1 MNGVR
6 QNIDAARQRGE
17 TVLSEFDSKRILA
30 AYGIPVTRESLV
42 ADANSAVTAATKIG
56 FPVVV
61 KGCAAGLAHKTELDL
76 VAVGLADATAVHDAA
91 SRLLP
96 RLPAGARILVQEMVS
111 GRREL
116 MLGLIRDSQFGP
128 CVSLGA
134 GGIFAEALADVCF
147 RIAPFGRVEAMT
159 MLDELK
165 TASVYGATRGMPAVD
180 RNTLADALTA
190 LGNIGIEHPEIR
202 EIDINPMIITG
213 SRPVAVDALVVL
225 EPIGQ

>member
-17 TVLSEFDSKRILA
+17 TVLSEFDSKRILG

-42 ADANSAVTAATKIG
+42 ADANAAVTAATKIG

-96 RLPAGARILVQEMVS
+96 RLPAGARILVQEMVP

-116 MLGLIRDSQFGP
+116 MLGLSSGFAVRALRQSRCRRHLRG
-128 CVSLGA
+128 SA
-134 GGIFAEALADVCF
+134 GGYLFSDCAF
-147 RIAPFGRVEAMT
+147 RPR
-159 MLDELK
+159 
-165 TASVYGATRGMPAVD
+165 
-180 RNTLADALTA
+180 
-190 LGNIGIEHPEIR
+190 
-202 EIDINPMIITG
+202 
-213 SRPVAVDALVVL
+213 
-225 EPIGQ
+225 

>member
-1 MNGVR
+1 MNDVR
-6 QNIDAARQRGE
+6 QTIDAARERGE

-42 ADANSAVTAATKIG
+42 ADADAAVNAATKIG
-56 FPVVV
+56 FPIVV

-76 VAVGLADATAVHDAA
+76 VAVGLADAMAVYDAA
-91 SRLLP
+91 SRLLQ
-96 RLPAGARILVQEMVS
+96 RLPAGADVLVQEMVP

-134 GGIFAEALADVCF
+134 GGIFAEALADICF
-147 RIAPFGRVEAMT
+147 RIAPFGRVEAMS

-165 TASVYGATRGMPAVD
+165 TASVYGAARGMPAVD
-180 RNTLADALTA
+180 RNTLADALAA

-202 EIDINPMIITG
+202 EIDINPMIVTG

-225 EPIGQ
+225 EPLGQ